1 MSENNKAETNGTQTA
16 ERKRRTLLGVVV
28 SDKMEKT
35 IVVQV
40 TRRYRHPRYKKY
52 VQERLRYK
60 AHDETNDARMGD
72 KVRIVES
79 RPLSRDKRWRLQTV
93 LERAPIV

>member
-1 MSENNKAETNGTQTA
+1 MSEAAAEQAA
-16 ERKRRTLLGVVV
+16 EATGDERRRRRLQGVVV

-40 TRRYRHPRYKKY
+40 TRRYRHPRYRKY
-52 VQERLRYK
+52 VQERTRYK
-60 AHDETNDARMGD
+60 VHDETNTARIGD
-72 KVRIVES
+72 RVEIIET
-79 RPLSRDKRWRLQTV
+79 RPLSREKRWALRTV

>member
-1 MSENNKAETNGTQTA
+1 MSEENNNGQ
-16 ERKRRTLLGVVV
+16 ERHRRILQGVVV

-40 TRRYRHPRYKKY
+40 TRRYRHPRYRKY

-60 AHDETNDARMGD
+60 AHDENNDARMGD
-72 KVRIVES
+72 KVRITQT
-79 RPLSRDKRWRLQTV
+79 RPLSKQKRWRLSSIV
-93 LERAPIV
+93 ERAPVL